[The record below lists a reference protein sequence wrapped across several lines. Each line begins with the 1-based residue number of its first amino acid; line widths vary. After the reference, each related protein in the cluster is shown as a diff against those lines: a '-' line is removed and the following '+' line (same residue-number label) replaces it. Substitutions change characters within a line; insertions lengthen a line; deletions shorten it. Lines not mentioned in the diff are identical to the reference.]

1 MLAITGV
8 AMASVN
14 VSMVMEDV
22 LLLASSPDPFLRMA
36 LIIIKDYKRP
46 IRIGAYNLQSISTPP
61 RRKGSWGRG
70 YSLLGAHRFINP
82 K

>member
-46 IRIGAYNLQSISTPP
+46 PASHYGCQVIGTSY
-61 RRKGSWGRG
+61 
-70 YSLLGAHRFINP
+70 
-82 K
+82 